1 MMFQV
6 STGVLGAL
14 AVILPFGAMHLPP
27 GHHPLGRDLA
37 TRADVTAAAV
47 INRTAKSDRGSV
59 RSTPVEGRTV
69 SIRIDSLPDASI
81 VIRIPGDNSLVVGER
96 GTSPRV
102 RRAPA
107 SQARRAIACEPVV
120 SVLTDIAR
128 QLEPGRCVT

>member
-14 AVILPFGAMHLPP
+14 AVILPFGAMHLSPGQLPP
-27 GHHPLGRDLA
+27 GRDLA

-47 INRTAKSDRGSV
+47 VNRTAKSDRDSV

-107 SQARRAIACEPVV
+107 PQARRTIACEPVV